1 MRKLS
6 LGMIVS
12 LLLLC
17 LAACQPAIDSDA
29 LAPLPKAAI
38 EQPDNIAQP
47 AENSIEGHG
56 IAWFEGSVAEAFSLA
71 ATTNKPIFMYW
82 GAVWCPPC
90 QEIKHTVFKSPEFI
104 AQTKLFIPIYLDGD
118 TERAQSVGEEFGV
131 KGYPTMIIF
140 SPQGE
145 EVTRIPGGIDISR
158 YNSILLSSL
167 DTLRPTRMLVQL
179 ALNSPDLLLATDFRQ
194 LAYYSWGQ
202 DFEALPAGT
211 DPIMFKQLAEQVS
224 IQDPEASARLYLQY
238 LVMLAAEQDEAET
251 GQKADAAPLFRILAT
266 PELIIGTWDY
276 LAYYATNI
284 TRVLDLDA
292 LALASLQNQ
301 WQQAML
307 DLRHNTRLSTAEQL
321 GGWFPYLAFYFAGD
335 EASATLPAAQVAAIR
350 LDAEK
355 ANQMTRNAYAR
366 QSVVNQISYL
376 LETAG
381 LKDEAKQLL
390 LAELEKSAAPYYFMS
405 NLAALAEAAGSID
418 ESLEWR
424 LKAYQ
429 ASTGQATRLQWG
441 VSYVRSLIRL
451 APQRQDEVS
460 QTALALI
467 NELTPHQDADGS
479 IHDIFA
485 GRNFRIL
492 RRLNTD
498 LHDWQI
504 AADADLLGNFDA
516 RLRSL
521 CSQQSKDSTQRSN
534 CQSLLAS
541 DRPQ

>member
-1 MRKLS
+1 MRKLT

-12 LLLLC
+12 LILLGLT
-17 LAACQPAIDSDA
+17 ACNPALDSDT
-29 LAPLPKAAI
+29 
-38 EQPDNIAQP
+38 EQPDETAQI
-47 AENSIEGHG
+47 ERHSNEGHG
-56 IAWFEGSVAEAFSLA
+56 IPWFEGSVAEAFNLA
-71 ATTNKPIFMYW
+71 AAANKPIFMYW

-104 AQTKLFIPIYLDGD
+104 AQSKLFIPIYLDGD

-179 ALNSPDLLLATDFRQ
+179 ALNSPDQLLASDFRQ

-202 DFEALPAGT
+202 DFEALPVGT
-211 DPIMFKQLAEQVS
+211 DPILFSQLAEWVS
-224 IQDPEASARLYLQY
+224 NQDPEASARLYLQY
-238 LVMLAAEQDEAET
+238 LVMLAAGQDEAKT
-251 GQKADAAPLFRILAT
+251 RQKADAAPLTRILAA

-276 LAYYATNI
+276 LAYYAI
-284 TRVLDLDA
+284 EIASVLDLDA
-292 LALASLQNQ
+292 LALARLQNQ

-307 DLRHNTRLSTAEQL
+307 DLRHNKRLSTAEQL
-321 GGWFPYLAFYFAGD
+321 AGWFPYLGFYFDGD
-335 EASATLPAAQVAAIR
+335 AAPATLPTAQITAIQ

-355 ANQMTRNAYAR
+355 ANQVTRNAYAR

-381 LKDEAKQLL
+381 LQDEAKQLL

-405 NLAALAEAAGSID
+405 NLAALAETAGSID
-418 ESLEWR
+418 EALEWR

-429 ASTGQATRLQWG
+429 SSTGQATRLQWG

-451 APQRQDEVS
+451 APQRQEEIS
-460 QTALALI
+460 QTALALM
-467 NELTPHQDADGS
+467 NELSQHQGSGDAIVDA
-479 IHDIFA
+479 FA
-485 GRNFRIL
+485 GRNFRVL
-492 RRLNTD
+492 RRLNKD
-498 LHDWQI
+498 LHAWQT
-504 AADADLLGNFDA
+504 AAGIDLLGNFDA
-516 RLRSL
+516 RLRTL
-521 CSQQSKDSTQRSN
+521 CSRQGTGSTQMSN

-541 DRPQ
+541 DASDVPQ

>member
-1 MRKLS
+1 MRKLM

-12 LLLLC
+12 LILLC
-17 LAACQPAIDSDA
+17 LTACNPALDSDT
-29 LAPLPKAAI
+29 
-38 EQPDNIAQP
+38 EQPDETAQI
-47 AENSIEGHG
+47 ERHSNEGHG
-56 IAWFEGSVAEAFSLA
+56 IPWFEGSVAEAFNLA
-71 ATTNKPIFMYW
+71 AAANKPIFMYW

-104 AQTKLFIPIYLDGD
+104 AQSKLFIPIYLDGD

-179 ALNSPDLLLATDFRQ
+179 ALNSPDQLLASDFRQ

-202 DFEALPAGT
+202 DFEALPVGT
-211 DPIMFKQLAEQVS
+211 DPILFSQLAERVS
-224 IQDPEASARLYLQY
+224 NQDPEASARLYLQY
-238 LVMLAAEQDEAET
+238 LVMLAAGQDEAKT
-251 GQKADAAPLFRILAT
+251 RQKADAAPLTRILAA

-276 LAYYATNI
+276 LAYYAI
-284 TRVLDLDA
+284 EIASVLDLDA
-292 LALASLQNQ
+292 LALARLQNQ

-307 DLRHNTRLSTAEQL
+307 DLRHNKRLSTAEQL
-321 GGWFPYLAFYFAGD
+321 AGWFPYLGFYFDGD
-335 EASATLPAAQVAAIR
+335 ATPATLPTAQITAIQ

-355 ANQMTRNAYAR
+355 ANQVTRNAYAR

-381 LKDEAKQLL
+381 LQDEAKQLL

-405 NLAALAEAAGSID
+405 NLAALAETAGSID
-418 ESLEWR
+418 EALGWR

-429 ASTGQATRLQWG
+429 SSTGQATRLQWG

-451 APQRQDEVS
+451 APQRQEEIS
-460 QTALALI
+460 QTALALM
-467 NELTPHQDADGS
+467 NELSQHQDSGDAIVDA
-479 IHDIFA
+479 FA
-485 GRNFRIL
+485 GRNFRVL
-492 RRLNTD
+492 RRLNKD
-498 LHDWQI
+498 LHAWQT
-504 AADADLLGNFDA
+504 AAGIDLLGNFDA
-516 RLRSL
+516 RLHTL
-521 CSQQSKDSTQRSN
+521 CSRQGTGSTQMSN

-541 DRPQ
+541 DASDVPQ

>member
-1 MRKLS
+1 MRKLT
-6 LGMIVS
+6 LGMLVS
-12 LLLLC
+12 LILLC
-17 LAACQPAIDSDA
+17 LTACNPALDSDT
-29 LAPLPKAAI
+29 
-38 EQPDNIAQP
+38 EQPDEPAQI
-47 AENSIEGHG
+47 ERHRNEGHG
-56 IAWFEGSVAEAFSLA
+56 IPWFEGSVAEAFNLA
-71 ATTNKPIFMYW
+71 AVANKPIFMYW

-90 QEIKHTVFKSPEFI
+90 QEIKQTVFKSPEFI
-104 AQTKLFIPIYLDGD
+104 AQSKLFIPIYLDGD

-179 ALNSPDLLLATDFRQ
+179 ALNSPDQLLASDFRQ

-202 DFEALPAGT
+202 DFEALPVGT
-211 DPIMFKQLAEQVS
+211 DPILFSQLAERVS
-224 IQDPEASARLYLQY
+224 NQDPEASARLYLQY
-238 LVMLAAEQDEAET
+238 LVMLAAGQEEAKT
-251 GQKADAAPLFRILAT
+251 RQKADAAPLTRILAA

-276 LAYYATNI
+276 LAYYAI
-284 TRVLDLDA
+284 EIASVLDLDA
-292 LALASLQNQ
+292 LALARLQNQ

-307 DLRHNTRLSTAEQL
+307 DLRHNKRLSTAEQL
-321 GGWFPYLAFYFAGD
+321 AGWFPYLGFYFDGD
-335 EASATLPAAQVAAIR
+335 AAPATLPTAQITAIQ

-355 ANQMTRNAYAR
+355 ANQVTRNAYAR

-381 LKDEAKQLL
+381 LQDEAKQLL

-405 NLAALAEAAGSID
+405 NLAALAETAGSID
-418 ESLEWR
+418 EALEWR

-429 ASTGQATRLQWG
+429 SSTGQATRLQWG

-451 APQRQDEVS
+451 APQRQEEIS
-460 QTALALI
+460 QTALTLM
-467 NELTPHQDADGS
+467 NELSQHQDSGDAIVDA
-479 IHDIFA
+479 FA
-485 GRNFRIL
+485 GRNFRVL
-492 RRLNTD
+492 RRLNKD
-498 LHDWQI
+498 LHDWQTVAGI
-504 AADADLLGNFDA
+504 DLIGNFDA
-516 RLRSL
+516 RLRTL
-521 CSQQSKDSTQRSN
+521 CSRQGTGSTQMSN

-541 DRPQ
+541 DASDVPQ

>member
-1 MRKLS
+1 MRKLT
-6 LGMIVS
+6 LGMLVS
-12 LLLLC
+12 LILLC
-17 LAACQPAIDSDA
+17 LTACNPALDSDT
-29 LAPLPKAAI
+29 
-38 EQPDNIAQP
+38 EQPDKTAQ
-47 AENSIEGHG
+47 IEGHG
-56 IAWFEGSVAEAFSLA
+56 NEGHGITWFEGSVAEAFNLA
-71 ATTNKPIFMYW
+71 AVANKPIFMYW

-104 AQTKLFIPIYLDGD
+104 AQSKLFIPIYLDGD

-140 SPQGE
+140 SPLGE

-179 ALNSPDLLLATDFRQ
+179 ALNSPDQLLASDFRQ

-202 DFEALPAGT
+202 DFEALPVGT
-211 DPIMFKQLAEQVS
+211 DPIMFSQLAERVS
-224 IQDPEASARLYLQY
+224 NQDPEASARLYLQY
-238 LVMLAAEQDEAET
+238 LVMLAAGQEEAKT
-251 GQKADAAPLFRILAT
+251 RQKADAAPLTRILAA

-276 LAYYATNI
+276 LAYYAI
-284 TRVLDLDA
+284 EIASVLDLDA
-292 LALASLQNQ
+292 LALARLQNQ

-307 DLRHNTRLSTAEQL
+307 DLRHNKRLSTAEQL
-321 GGWFPYLAFYFAGD
+321 AGWFPYLGFYFDGD
-335 EASATLPAAQVAAIR
+335 AAPATLPTAQITAIQ

-355 ANQMTRNAYAR
+355 ANQVTRNAYAR

-381 LKDEAKQLL
+381 LQDEAKQLL

-405 NLAALAEAAGSID
+405 NLAALAETAGSID
-418 ESLEWR
+418 EALEWR

-429 ASTGQATRLQWG
+429 SSTGQATRLQWG

-451 APQRQDEVS
+451 APQRQEEIS
-460 QTALALI
+460 QTALTLM
-467 NELTPHQDADGS
+467 NELSQHQDSGDAIVDA
-479 IHDIFA
+479 FA
-485 GRNFRIL
+485 GRNFRVL
-492 RRLNTD
+492 RRLNKD
-498 LHDWQI
+498 LHDWQTVAGI
-504 AADADLLGNFDA
+504 DLIGNFDA
-516 RLRSL
+516 RLRTL
-521 CSQQSKDSTQRSN
+521 CSRQGTGSTQMSN

-541 DRPQ
+541 DASDVPQ